1 MPVVDILKLTQI
13 LQNIIKAKS
22 LMRVQILDPAFI
34 ILQHFMTPKFE
45 QITTPRPRA
54 ARPCPALISKQPIA
68 LFLVIVTIANI

>member
-34 ILQHFMTPKFE
+34 ILQHFMTPKLNKLLPLGLA
-45 QITTPRPRA
+45 QHGLA
-54 ARPCPALISKQPIA
+54 QH
-68 LFLVIVTIANI
+68 